1 MEGDR
6 LPRIARRALKM
17 RTPDIFR
24 PALKKYPV
32 LRKGFS
38 RYYAPLT
45 LVPAEGQTA
54 GRFRPA
60 AGFAVEIRDRAAR
73 FT

>member
-24 PALKKYPV
+24 PALKEYPV
-32 LRKGFS
+32 LRKGLS

-45 LVPAEGQTA
+45 LAPAEVFILFVTPGDLL
-54 GRFRPA
+54 RP
-60 AGFAVEIRDRAAR
+60 
-73 FT
+73 